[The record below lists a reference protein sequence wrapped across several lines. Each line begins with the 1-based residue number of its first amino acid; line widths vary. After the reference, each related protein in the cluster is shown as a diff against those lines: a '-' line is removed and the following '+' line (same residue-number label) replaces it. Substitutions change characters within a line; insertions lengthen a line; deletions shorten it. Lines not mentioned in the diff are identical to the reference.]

1 MIRGIYSTAAGMDLQ
16 MLRLDTT
23 SNNLANIS
31 LPGFKKDKVLAVPFP
46 SLIQLSARQDGPLP
60 GMSGRTVLG
69 ESNQGVAVQQV
80 VKDFTA
86 GMIRET
92 GMPTDFALKGD
103 GFFTVADPNDDSKI
117 YYTRNGNFKLD
128 QEGYLLTSDGYR
140 VMGEGGPIQI
150 DAIDKTSV
158 DEFGAITED
167 GKRLDNFSIAAFSDR
182 SKLNRVGGN
191 LYQANAIEPEIS
203 DNPGLV
209 QRSLEDANV
218 DPVQE
223 TVDMV
228 TAARAYETGQ
238 KIIQAQ
244 DSMLGMAINKVGVV
258 R

>member
-1 MIRGIYSTAAGMDLQ
+1 MIRGIYSTAAGMNLQ

-31 LPGFKKDKVLAVPFP
+31 VPGYKKDKVLAVPFP
-46 SLIQLSARQDGPLP
+46 SLIQLSTRQDGPLP
-60 GMSGRTVLG
+60 GMSGRSVLG

-86 GMIRET
+86 GTIRET
-92 GMPTDFALKGD
+92 GTPTDFALKGD
-103 GFFTVADPNDDSKI
+103 GFFTVVDPNDESKI

-128 QEGYLLTSDGYR
+128 QEGYLVTGEGYR

-150 DAIDKTSV
+150 NSIDKMSV
-158 DEFGAITED
+158 DELGAITEN
-167 GKRLDNFSIAAFSDR
+167 GQVIDNFSIATFSDR
-182 SKLNRVGGN
+182 SKLDRVGGN
-191 LYQANAIEPEIS
+191 LYQANDIEPAI
-203 DNPGLV
+203 DVNPGLV
-209 QRSLEDANV
+209 QRSLESANV

-244 DSMLGMAINKVGVV
+244 DSMLGMAISKVGVV
-258 R
+258 K